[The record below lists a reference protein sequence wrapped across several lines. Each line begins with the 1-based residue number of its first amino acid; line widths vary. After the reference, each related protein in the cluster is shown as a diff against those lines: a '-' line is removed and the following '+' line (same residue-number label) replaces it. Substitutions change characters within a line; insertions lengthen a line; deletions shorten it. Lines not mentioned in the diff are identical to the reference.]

1 MSTQE
6 TPPVL
11 QRVLASSTSLR
22 ILASAVVVLFLY
34 YAAGVVITILLSVLI
49 AYFLDPAVEY
59 LERLRVPRTIGA
71 LIMVVLLIAVLG
83 AAGYGLYDRTSQFAA
98 AGKRTGC
105 QRLHRRLR
113 ARRYTANPILHR
125 SIAAVGSGSGVEH
138 SCSRWSFHT
147 NGQSGPV
154 QHRRPRD

>member
-22 ILASAVVVLFLY
+22 ILASAVIVLFLY

-59 LERLRVPRTIGA
+59 LERLRIPRTIGA
-71 LIMVVLLIAVLG
+71 LIMVVLLTSDRKVMGSQVNPAWLRYLG
-83 AAGYGLYDRTSQFAA
+83 WATFGVM
-98 AGKRTGC
+98 
-105 QRLHRRLR
+105 
-113 ARRYTANPILHR
+113 TA
-125 SIAAVGSGSGVEH
+125 AAVGMMITS
-138 SCSRWSFHT
+138 
-147 NGQSGPV
+147 
-154 QHRRPRD
+154 